1 LNDNLRF
8 AAQEAL
14 HLGKLAR
21 VRAGYAGSRR
31 PQAVFVYDMAVS
43 APGFGN
49 FLVFCLLARF
59 YQLRGVT
66 TRLVVVD
73 DGDLR
78 EDIAVLGTEAV
89 DHFRARIEQYEQIA
103 ALASVP
109 DRWEFERTS
118 FADFRAWREG
128 LVGRRGQFPSVRDQD
143 RRTIAYVH
151 TWGMLEHGLRR
162 GPASVRDRFPLRPEQ
177 AMRIGVELPEEPYA
191 AVGVRADSFVP
202 DGRDIH
208 EDELRDQVELV
219 ASRFPGLPIYVISD
233 ADGTT
238 AAREWLA
245 GDDRVV
251 FALDSYEGYAAHS
264 ALCLGASF
272 FVQLRGGGL
281 CVAPMWSRIPWYLSA
296 AHSNEGTRW
305 VVRGLAENG
314 PGWRTPGG
322 HPATTWR
329 GESDRWRE
337 SLAAF
342 LDDVASSAGN
352 RLPTAPS
359 AT

>member
-1 LNDNLRF
+1 V
-8 AAQEAL
+8 L

-21 VRAGYAGSRR
+21 VRAGYAGSRWPR
-31 PQAVFVYDMAVS
+31 SVFVYDMAVS

-66 TRLVVVD
+66 TQLVVVD
-73 DGDLR
+73 DGGLR
-78 EDIAVLGTEAV
+78 EEVATLGAGAV
-89 DHFRARIEQYEQIA
+89 DHFRARIDQYEGIA
-103 ALASVP
+103 ALAGVP
-109 DRWEFERTS
+109 GQWEFERTS
-118 FADFRAWREG
+118 FADFRTWRDG

-143 RRTIAYVH
+143 RRAMAYVH
-151 TWGMLEHGLRR
+151 TWPMLEHGLRR
-162 GPASVRDRFPLRPEQ
+162 GPASVRDRFALGPEQ
-177 AMRIGVELPEEPYA
+177 ASHIGVELPEGPYA
-191 AVGVRADSFVP
+191 AVGVRANSFAP
-202 DGRDIH
+202 GGRDIT
-208 EDELRDQVELV
+208 EDELRDQIELV

-233 ADGTT
+233 ADGTA
-238 AAREWLA
+238 AARAWLA
-245 GDDRVV
+245 GDDRVR

-296 AHSNEGTRW
+296 GHSNEGTRW
-305 VVRGLAENG
+305 VVRGLAEEG
-314 PGWRTPGG
+314 PGWRQPGG
-322 HPATTWR
+322 HPASTWR
-329 GESDRWRE
+329 GPSDQWRE
-337 SLAAF
+337 SLAVF

-352 RLPTAPS
+352 RLPSVPS